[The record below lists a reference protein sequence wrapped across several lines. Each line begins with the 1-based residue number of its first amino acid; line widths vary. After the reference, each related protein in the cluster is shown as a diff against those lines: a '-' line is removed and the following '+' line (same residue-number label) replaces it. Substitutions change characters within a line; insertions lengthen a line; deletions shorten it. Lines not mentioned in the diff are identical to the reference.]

1 MSLRGAE
8 LATVDRR
15 LEVLDATASAQA
27 VRRSQLRWLIHR
39 FGVLAVRD
47 AAAAAAVVDNCS
59 YYSGDFVA
67 VLARHD
73 GCSRAAVVSSL
84 RWAVSQY
91 GY

>member
-15 LEVLDATASAQA
+15 LEVLDATASAA
-27 VRRSQLRWLIHR
+27 EVRRSQLRWLVHR

-47 AAAAAAVVDNCS
+47 AAAAAVVDNCS

-73 GCSRAAVVSSL
+73 GCSRAAIVSSL
-84 RWAVSQY
+84 RWAVEQY